1 VDFVEGDDFGGVH
14 CDATEGRRG
23 GGAGASGVAVC
34 AEDAEEEGVAPALGQ
49 GGELKILSLS

>member
-14 CDATEGRRG
+14 CDATEGRGG
-23 GGAGASGVAVC
+23 GGAGTSGVAVC

-49 GGELKILSLS
+49 GGELKILSL